1 MSKPTLHYDPEKD
14 ILYIVLREG
23 PEHHFAEVAE
33 DVIVEF
39 DEHDQ
44 PIGIEI
50 LNALKLITST
60 IGREHLAP
68 AVSS

>member
-1 MSKPTLHYDPEKD
+1 MNKPTLHYDQEKD

-23 PEHHFAEVAE
+23 PEHHFVEVAE
-33 DVIVEF
+33 DIIVEF

-50 LNALKLITST
+50 FNALKVITSA
-60 IGREHLAP
+60 IGRERLAL
-68 AVSS
+68 AVS